1 VNMVFESP
9 EEFRAP
15 DYEVAEMAL
24 GAKLASFEKPEKLG
38 HHMKPLFVKGYVEG
52 KLLQRIMVDGGT
64 RVNVMLITTSD
75 KLGFKESEL
84 MKTNTSLS
92 AFTGDVM
99 EAKGVMS
106 VELTIGSKTMATA
119 FIVLGVKR
127 CYNLLLGHDWI
138 HANGCVPSTLHQCLV
153 QWIGDELE
161 VVSADNLECVAAADA
176 RVDDGDMIC
185 LSRKDLSKY
194 DYISVSRDG
203 LIPISVKPMSMT
215 RLNNMGE

>member
-1 VNMVFESP
+1 
-9 EEFRAP
+9 
-15 DYEVAEMAL
+15 
-24 GAKLASFEKPEKLG
+24 
-38 HHMKPLFVKGYVEG
+38 
-52 KLLQRIMVDGGT
+52 MVDGGT
-64 RVNVMLITTSD
+64 GVNKMPVTTSD

-92 AFTGDVM
+92 AFTGDVT

-106 VELTIGSKTMATA
+106 AELTIGSKTMTTA
-119 FIVLGVKR
+119 FFMLGVKWR
-127 CYNLLLGHDWI
+127 YNLLLGHDWI
-138 HANGCVPSTLHQCLV
+138 HANRCVPSTLHQCLI

-161 VVSADNLECVAAADA
+161 VVSVDNPACVAAADA

-185 LSRKDLSKY
+185 LSRKDLSEY

-203 LIPISVKPMSMT
+203 LIPVSIKLTSMT